1 MCNCWLL
8 DGSVYIYIYIFFEI
22 LSDIVRLI
30 LFKYLLVRDNYCQLQ
45 REELNVELFFSD
57 F

>member
-8 DGSVYIYIYIFFEI
+8 DGSVYIYIFFEI
-22 LSDIVRLI
+22 LSDIDRLI
-30 LFKYLLVRDNYCQLQ
+30 LFKYLLVRDNYCQSELQ
-45 REELNVELFFSD
+45 REELFFSD

>member
-8 DGSVYIYIYIFFEI
+8 DGSVYIYIFFEI

>member
-1 MCNCWLL
+1 M
-8 DGSVYIYIYIFFEI
+8 YIYIYIFFEI

-30 LFKYLLVRDNYCQLQ
+30 LFKYLLVRDNYCQDELQ